1 MPPALLVVADF
12 GGKNHEK
19 GFPENAGKKPLRVF
33 YLPSEAYWLT
43 MVVESRYLPI
53 TKGGQHG
60 KALNQL

>member
-1 MPPALLVVADF
+1 MVVADC

-19 GFPENAGKKPLRVF
+19 GGFPENAGKKPLRVF
-33 YLPSEAYWLT
+33 YLPSEAYWPP

-60 KALNQL
+60 KAHHQL